1 MKKQLKKTLIVG
13 TTTLMIGNYIN
24 TPTIINALD
33 GVDIIV
39 RVGEYQ
45 NKSGKRLDNISSD
58 FDIDC
63 PIRYENGV
71 YSVRE
76 YDMNYKVAN
85 AVVEYLKS
93 QGINVLLQDTKD
105 KSEDLNGAG
114 RKAKSYNPKIYMSIH
129 HNFYNESSSG
139 YFIMHNE
146 GDVKSEKYAKNISN
160 ALTSNPMLIPQRENR
175 VNDGYI
181 GELNQSPGEI
191 NLLAELGFFSNP
203 NECKKCVNDEQVK
216 FVAKTIGDEL
226 IKTLNEINNKGDITW
241 NII

>member
-1 MKKQLKKTLIVG
+1 MNSITKKTITIG
-13 TTTLMIGNYIN
+13 ATTLLLSSYIDV
-24 TPTIINALD
+24 PTEVMSLENPQII
-33 GVDIIV
+33 I

-71 YSVRE
+71 YSIRE

-105 KSEDLNGAG
+105 KSEDLNSAG

-129 HNFYNESSSG
+129 HNSYNESSSG
-139 YFIMHNE
+139 YFIMYNE
-146 GDVKSEKYAKNISN
+146 GDIKSEKYAKNISN

-181 GELNQSPGEI
+181 GELNQEPGEI

-203 NECKKCVNDEQVK
+203 SECKKCVNNEQVK
-216 FVAKTIGDEL
+216 FIAKTIGDEL
-226 IKTLNEINNKGDITW
+226 IKTLNEINNKGDIIW
-241 NII
+241 NIM

>member
-1 MKKQLKKTLIVG
+1 MNSITKKTITIG
-13 TTTLMIGNYIN
+13 ATTLLLSNYIGV
-24 TPTIINALD
+24 PTEVMSLENPQII
-33 GVDIIV
+33 I

-45 NKSGKRLDNISSD
+45 NKPGKRLNNVSSD
-58 FDIDC
+58 FEIDC
-63 PIRYENGV
+63 PVRYENGV

-85 AVVEYLKS
+85 AIVKYLES
-93 QGINVLLQDTKD
+93 QGVNVLLQDTKD
-105 KSEDLNGAG
+105 KSEDLNSAG
-114 RKAKSYNPKIYMSIH
+114 HKAKSYNPKIYMSIH
-129 HNFYNESSSG
+129 HNSYNESSSG

-181 GELNQSPGEI
+181 GELNQNPGEI

-226 IKTLNEINNKGDITW
+226 IKTLKEINNKGDITW